1 MVVQGF
7 QFTGNKRFSAAE
19 LAKVAAPWA
28 GRPDSAEDLEDA
40 RVALTRFYV
49 DRGYIN
55 SGAVLPDQTV
65 GNNGVVVFQIVE
77 GKLTDID
84 LTFRDKN
91 GKPANHLLRRHYLI
105 SRIRQGADSPL
116 NIIRLKEQLE
126 LVRQDPNVRSV
137 NAELRPGDAP
147 GESRLD
153 VKVQEANPFQLGL
166 QFSNRRPPS
175 VGSTAIDLLASDR
188 DLTGNGDLLS
198 LRYDVVNGPLD
209 DLELAGGKDFSI
221 DYAIPITPADT
232 TLSFDFTRTDTVVA
246 GAPFDV
252 LGISSRSDSFSATI
266 RQPVYRQPIAELG
279 KPAIDLDLFASF
291 AIRENHTEL
300 GGVPFSFSPG
310 DVNGAEHVTA
320 LRFGQEFSART
331 QEDALTVRTT
341 LSVGVPWFDS
351 TSNQVDNPGGRFVS
365 FLAQA
370 QYVRLLPARIGPLPT
385 ENWQLVLRGAGQMAD
400 RRLLTLEQFV
410 VGGVDTVRGYPENEL
425 VRDQGAVGSLELH
438 IPLIRKQQNDILTF
452 VPFFDVGYAVN
463 KNDASPASRVLDSA
477 GIGFLI
483 NPNRHVSAQ
492 LYYGLPFREFQR
504 EPHDPQN
511 VGIHFNLV
519 IWAL

>member
-1 MVVQGF
+1 MV
-7 QFTGNKRFSAAE
+7 
-19 LAKVAAPWA
+19 AKWV
-28 GRPDSAEDLEDA
+28 GRAISAEDLEDA
-40 RVALTRFYV
+40 RIALTRFYV
-49 DRGYIN
+49 LKGYIN

-65 GNNGVVVFQIVE
+65 GNNGIVVFRIVE

-84 LTFRDKN
+84 LTFRDKHGN
-91 GKPANHLLRRHYLI
+91 PTNHLLRSRYLI

-116 NIIRLKEQLE
+116 NIVKLKDQLE

-175 VGSTAIDLLASDR
+175 VGSTALDLLASDK
-188 DLTGNGDLLS
+188 DLTGHGDLLS
-198 LRYDVVNGPLD
+198 LRYDVLNGPLD
-209 DLELAGGKDFSI
+209 DLMVAGAKDFSI
-221 DYAIPITPADT
+221 DYSIPVTSSDT

-252 LGISSRSDSFSATI
+252 LGITSRSDSFSATI
-266 RQPVYRQPIAELG
+266 RQPVYRRPIAEPG
-279 KPAIDLDLFASF
+279 KPAIEWDLFASF
-291 AIRENHTEL
+291 ALRENHTEL
-300 GGVPFSFSPG
+300 GGVPFEFSPG

-331 QEDALTVRTT
+331 PNDALTLRAT

-351 TSNQVDNPGGRFVS
+351 TPNQLDIPGGRFVS

-370 QYVRLLPARIGPLPT
+370 QYVRLLPAQIGPMPT
-385 ENWQLVLRGAGQMAD
+385 ENWQIVLRGAGQISD

-425 VRDQGAVGSLELH
+425 VRDQGAVGSAELH
-438 IPLIRKQQNDILTF
+438 IPLIRRQQTDILTF

-463 KNDASPASRVLDSA
+463 KNDASPSSRVLDSA
-477 GIGFLI
+477 GVGFLF
-483 NPNRHVSAQ
+483 NPNRHISAQ

-504 EPHDPQN
+504 QPNDPQN
-511 VGIHFNLV
+511 VGIHFNLL
-519 IWAL
+519 ILAF